1 MKTTITR
8 LFSVV
13 IFVAGIIT
21 LSNRQSVQR
30 RVLAGESGPT
40 VSCDV
45 WLVSKAD
52 STVLKTAIA
61 DDSGIFKLEQL
72 TIGNYILRVSF
83 IDFKPYHENVKITG
97 AIDIGIIQLQP
108 KTNRLTEVKVRAL
121 KPLLERQSGKLR
133 NECRKPDPGGGKF
146 GLGSARRTGPS

>member
-30 RVLAGESGPT
+30 RVLAGASGPT
-40 VSCDV
+40 VSCTV
-45 WLVSKAD
+45 WPVSKAD

-61 DDSGIFKLEQL
+61 DDNGIFKL
-72 TIGNYILRVSF
+72 NNLRLVF
-83 IDFKPYHENVKITG
+83 TFFKFHF
-97 AIDIGIIQLQP
+97 L
-108 KTNRLTEVKVRAL
+108 AL
-121 KPLLERQSGKLR
+121 NPFMS
-133 NECRKPDPGGGKF
+133 
-146 GLGSARRTGPS
+146 T